1 MLFDHPLRSIEFV
14 YLKTKLVD
22 MTRQLI
28 IERTINA
35 INQLPEDK
43 AEEIS
48 DFANFIMKR
57 YEENSLLDDI
67 VQST

>member
-1 MLFDHPLRSIEFV
+1 MLLDHPLRSIEFV
-14 YLKTKLVD
+14 YSKTKLVD
-22 MTRQLI
+22 MTRLLI